1 MLQKGNLHWSGL
13 LVFEFL
19 IRDWIPEAATRAT
32 RARREGRLK
41 FSGKMENTFQ
51 VDTSE
56 NAGEK
61 KDADSEAIEISS
73 TEEEEERVDEELQ
86 RIAAEGLVVVEDWV
100 LSSVYDSEE
109 E

>member
-1 MLQKGNLHWSGL
+1 MHWSGL

-19 IRDWIPEAATRAT
+19 IRDWIPEAATRA
-32 RARREGRLK
+32 RREGRLK
-41 FSGKMENTFQ
+41 FAGKMENTFQ

-56 NAGEK
+56 NAEEK